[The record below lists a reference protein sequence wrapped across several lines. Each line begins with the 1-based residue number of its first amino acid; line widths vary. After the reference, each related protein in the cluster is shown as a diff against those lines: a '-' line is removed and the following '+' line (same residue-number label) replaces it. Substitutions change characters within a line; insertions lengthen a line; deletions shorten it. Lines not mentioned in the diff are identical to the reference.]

1 MRPLGY
7 WLKHIDSLLDDTFGE
22 LLAKE
27 GLTRRHWQVLNT
39 LATGPHTM
47 TGLAEA
53 TQPFGNVGTTVAELT
68 RRGWVTGDHELTEQG
83 RQAHQDIQRKVLEL
97 RAKTR
102 EGISDEEFGT
112 LLTLLERIATNV
124 SNAR

>member
-1 MRPLGY
+1 MRLLGY
-7 WLKHIDSLLDDTFGE
+7 WLKHIDGLLEDTFDQLLDG
-22 LLAKE
+22 E

-53 TQPFGNVGTTVAELT
+53 MHPFDNVQTTVDELT
-68 RRGWVTGDHELTEQG
+68 RRGWVTGAYELTEHG
-83 RQAHQDIQRKVLEL
+83 RQAHREVQAKVLEL

-102 EGISDEEFGT
+102 EGISDEEFGR
-112 LLTLLERIATNV
+112 LLTLLERVATNV
-124 SNAR
+124 ANAR